1 MQKIER
7 DLKIVNKLGLH
18 ARAAV
23 QLVQV
28 TEQFAAT
35 VTVTVCSQGKR
46 APANSVMGLLMLET
60 AQGHAIRVVAEGK
73 DAAAAME
80 AVAEL
85 VAARF
90 NEAE

>member
-1 MQKIER
+1 MRRIER

-18 ARAAV
+18 ARAAI

-28 TEQFAAT
+28 TEQFDAI
-35 VTVTVCSQGKR
+35 VTVCSHEKQ

-60 AQGHAIRVVAEGK
+60 AQGHAIRVVAEGQ
-73 DAAAAME
+73 DAEAAMD
-80 AVAEL
+80 AVSRL
-85 VAARF
+85 VADRF

>member
-1 MQKIER
+1 MHKVER
-7 DLKIVNKLGLH
+7 NLKIVNKLGLH

-28 TEQFAAT
+28 TAQFAA
-35 VTVTVCSQGKR
+35 TVTVCSQGKQ
-46 APANSVMGLLMLET
+46 APANS
-60 AQGHAIRVVAEGK
+60 HAIRVVAEGK
-73 DAAAAME
+73 DATAAMD
-80 AVAEL
+80 AVEEL

>member
-1 MQKIER
+1 MHKIER

-28 TEQFAAT
+28 TQQFSA
-35 VTVTVCSQGKR
+35 TVTVCSQGKR

-60 AQGHAIRVVAEGK
+60 AQGHAIRVVAEGE
-73 DAAAAME
+73 DAAAAMA

>member
-1 MQKIER
+1 MSKIER

-18 ARAAV
+18 ARAAI
-23 QLVQV
+23 QLVQL
-28 TEQFAAT
+28 TEQFDAI
-35 VTVTVCSQGKR
+35 VTVCSQDKV

-60 AQGHAIRVVAEGK
+60 AQGNAIRVVAEGS

>member
-1 MQKIER
+1 MLRIER

-18 ARAAV
+18 ARAAI

-28 TEQFAAT
+28 TEQFDA
-35 VTVTVCSQGKR
+35 TVTVCSQDKQ

-60 AQGHAIRVVAEGK
+60 AQGHAIRVVAEGQ
-73 DAAAAME
+73 DAEAAMN
-80 AVAEL
+80 AVARL
-85 VAARF
+85 VADRF

>member
-28 TEQFAAT
+28 TQQFSA
-35 VTVTVCSQGKR
+35 TVTVCSQGKQ

-60 AQGHAIRVVAEGK
+60 AQGSAIRVVAEGT
-73 DAAAAME
+73 DAAAAMD

>member
-1 MQKIER
+1 MLKIER

-18 ARAAV
+18 ARAAI
-23 QLVQV
+23 QLVQL
-28 TEQFAAT
+28 TEQFDAM
-35 VTVTVCSQGKR
+35 VTVCSQDKT

-60 AQGHAIRVVAEGK
+60 AQGNAIRVVAEGC

>member
-35 VTVTVCSQGKR
+35 VTVCSQGKQ

-60 AQGHAIRVVAEGK
+60 AQGHAIRVVAEGE
-73 DAAAAME
+73 DAAAAMA